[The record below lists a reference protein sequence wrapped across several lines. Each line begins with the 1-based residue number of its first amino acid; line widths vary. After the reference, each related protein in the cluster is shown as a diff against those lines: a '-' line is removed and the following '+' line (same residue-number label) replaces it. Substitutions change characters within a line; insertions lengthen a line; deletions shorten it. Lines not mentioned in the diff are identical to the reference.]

1 MLQPLSPWSR
11 AHTLQLLSLCVLK
24 VHALQCTE
32 KPTLCNARRSPR
44 SAMQEEAHALQCKEK
59 PTLCNAR
66 RSPHAATT
74 ERPHSATKTQGS
86 QKKKK
91 PQGSQKKKHRQIWL
105 LMRALLLASEGP
117 VSRPHL
123 AEISVFLF
131 LCFSPLFLYGHQS
144 HHESPILMT

>member
-11 AHTLQLLSLCVLK
+11 AHSLQLLSLCVLK

-59 PTLCNAR
+59 PT
-66 RSPHAATT
+66 RSNY
-74 ERPHSATKTQGS
+74 RKTSFSNKAPGQP
-86 QKKKK
+86 KKKK
-91 PQGSQKKKHRQIWL
+91 APGQPKKKKHRQIWL

-117 VSRPHL
+117 VSHPHL

>member
-91 PQGSQKKKHRQIWL
+91 PQGSQKKKAQADLVID
-105 LMRALLLASEGP
+105 EGSVTGFRGP
-117 VSRPHL
+117 CLPSPLSRDL
-123 AEISVFLF
+123 CLSLSVFLSSF
-131 LCFSPLFLYGHQS
+131 PIW
-144 HHESPILMT
+144 SPISS

>member
-1 MLQPLSPWSR
+1 MQGEAHMQQLQKDLI
-11 AHTLQLLSLCVLK
+11 Q
-24 VHALQCTE
+24 QQ
-32 KPTLCNARRSPR
+32 SPR
-44 SAMQEEAHALQCKEK
+44 
-59 PTLCNAR
+59 
-66 RSPHAATT
+66 AA
-74 ERPHSATKTQGS
+74 
-86 QKKKK
+86 KKKK
-91 PQGSQKKKHRQIWL
+91 SPRAAKKKKHRQIWL